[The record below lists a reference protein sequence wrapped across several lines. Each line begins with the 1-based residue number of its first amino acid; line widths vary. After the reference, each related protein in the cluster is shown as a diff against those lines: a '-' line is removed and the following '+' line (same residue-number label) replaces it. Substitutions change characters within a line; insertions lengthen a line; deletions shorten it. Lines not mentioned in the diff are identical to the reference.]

1 MLRIG
6 FATACLALA
15 PRAALPA
22 TPGPPPADAGGIAAF
37 QAAWQ
42 RVRNGQPDLPDP
54 AALQQLAI
62 YPYLIAARLS
72 RDLTG
77 PDAADADSA
86 IATFL
91 ARHAGRPVTRG
102 LTTRWLRSLADRKD
116 WPAFLLHYDA
126 ARADDA
132 LRCARFEALIAT
144 RQTTGLATRI
154 TDAYLVGRDQP
165 ACAPAFAWLKAQGQL
180 PDSLVARRAQLALD
194 AGNAAFASLLA
205 AGLPSAQAA
214 PIDRWA
220 DLLEDPAQALQQ
232 AVAQPEVV
240 VPAAALEA
248 GFSRLVRSNV
258 DLAESLYPQLVAARK
273 LDADQTRA
281 LTRLLA
287 LGLAWDRRPEAL
299 QYFAQLGDTV
309 DDPLAAQWR
318 VRAALWAGDWHRA
331 QGWIAAMPATL
342 RGTDQ
347 WRYWAAR
354 SDAELGDGATAD
366 AIYRS
371 LARGNGYYA
380 ALAAWRMGQGFEPSA
395 SPLADVPE
403 LRAALAAQPGVVRAH
418 ELYEV
423 DLPSLASVEW
433 QLALAGVPPDERLQG
448 IRLAY
453 DWGWYAQAVAT
464 ASGQGV
470 FSAYELLYPL
480 PYAQA
485 VAAASASSGLPK
497 DWIYA
502 VTRQESLYDPRAV
515 SRSGALGLMQLLPS
529 TAKATARRVGVALPD
544 PSSGLFDPA
553 LNLALG
559 AAHLGELVERDDQR
573 FIVALAGYNAGR
585 RAAQRWLPA
594 TARPADV
601 WIENIPYNET
611 RRYVR
616 AILWH
621 VVVFGWRETG
631 QPQSLAAL
639 LRPVSAAEAG

>member
-6 FATACLALA
+6 FVMACLALA
-15 PRAALPA
+15 SFGSTRAATGTA
-22 TPGPPPADAGGIAAF
+22 SGDANGIAAF

-42 RVRNGQPDLPDP
+42 RVTNGQPDLPDP
-54 AALQQLAI
+54 PALKQLAI
-62 YPYLIAARLS
+62 YPYLVAARLS

-77 PDAADADSA
+77 PDAAEADSA

-91 ARHAGRPVTRG
+91 ARHAGQPVTRR
-102 LTTRWLRSLADRKD
+102 LTTSWLRSLAARKD

-132 LRCARFEALIAT
+132 LRCDRLEALIAT
-144 RQTTGLATRI
+144 HQTTGLVAKV

-180 PDSLVARRAQLALD
+180 PDSLIARRAQLALE
-194 AGNAAFASLLA
+194 AGNGGFASALA
-205 AGLPSAQAA
+205 AQLPPAQAA

-220 DLLEDPAQALQQ
+220 DLLGDPAHALQQ
-232 AVAQPEVV
+232 AVAQPEVAI
-240 VPAAALEA
+240 PTAALEA
-248 GFSRLVRSNV
+248 GFSRLVRSDV
-258 DLAESLYPQLVAARK
+258 DLAASLYPQLVAARK
-273 LDADQTRA
+273 LDPDQARA
-281 LTRLLA
+281 FTRLLA

-299 QYFAQLGDTV
+299 QYFAKLGDTV
-309 DDPLAAQWR
+309 DDPLTAQWR
-318 VRAALWAGDWHRA
+318 VRAALWAGDWQRVHD
-331 QGWIAAMPATL
+331 WIAAMPAAL

-347 WRYWAAR
+347 WRYWEAR
-354 SDAELGDGATAD
+354 SDTELGDQPGAD
-366 AIYRS
+366 AIYRG
-371 LARGNGYYA
+371 LASGNGYYA
-380 ALAAWRMGQGFEPSA
+380 ALAAWRMKQGFVPSA
-395 SPLADVPE
+395 SPLVDAPQ
-403 LRAALAAQPGVVRAH
+403 LRAALAAQPGVIRAH

-423 DLPSLASVEW
+423 DLSSLASVEW
-433 QLALAGVPPDERLQG
+433 QVALAGVPSDERLQG

-464 ASGQGV
+464 ASGQGI

-480 PYAQA
+480 PYMNA
-485 VAAASASSGLPK
+485 VAAAAASSGLPK

-529 TAKATARRVGVALPD
+529 TAQATARRIGVALPD

-553 LNLALG
+553 LNLELG
-559 AAHLGELVERDDQR
+559 AAHLGELVDLDDQR
-573 FIVALAGYNAGR
+573 LIVALAGYNAGR

-594 TARPADV
+594 TPRPADV

-621 VVVFGWRETG
+621 IVVFGWRETG

-639 LRPVSAAEAG
+639 LQPVSAAEAG